1 MYKYEKIS
9 QVIRK
14 QIIEQKIK
22 PGALLPDQ
30 NQLAKEFN
38 TTRITIGKALQSLI
52 IEGLI
57 YSKREARTFVRKDAH
72 LNDEFTND
80 VDKPLGTT
88 STHPH
93 SKVTSKYIHL
103 TARIAN
109 EVEKKN
115 LLLEDGETVYLIKR
129 TRFIEGKAYS
139 YEQTIMPTKIAT
151 ITEEVLKKSIYQ
163 YLEHEYHLELAG
175 SHRQITARKVSEEDA
190 KFLGEKLGDPILV
203 ISQTSYLVDGTPF
216 EFSES
221 RFPYQSSAVS
231 ADVNLLE

>member
-9 QVIRK
+9 QAIRK
-14 QIIEQKIK
+14 QILEKKIK
-22 PGALLPDQ
+22 PGTMLPDQ

-57 YSKREARTFVRKDAH
+57 YSKRGAGTFVRKDAH
-72 LNDEFTND
+72 FNNEFSND

-88 STHPH
+88 CTHPN
-93 SKVTSKYIHL
+93 SKVTSKFIHL

-109 EVEKKN
+109 DNEKKN
-115 LLLEDGETVYLIKR
+115 LLLEDGETVYVIKR
-129 TRFIEGKAYS
+129 TRFIDGKAYS

-151 ITEEVLKKSIYQ
+151 ITEDILKKSIYQ
-163 YLEHEYHLELAG
+163 YLKKEYHLEFAG
-175 SHRQITARKVSEEDA
+175 SHRQIMARKVSKEDA
-190 KFLGEKLGDPILV
+190 EFLGEKIGDPILV